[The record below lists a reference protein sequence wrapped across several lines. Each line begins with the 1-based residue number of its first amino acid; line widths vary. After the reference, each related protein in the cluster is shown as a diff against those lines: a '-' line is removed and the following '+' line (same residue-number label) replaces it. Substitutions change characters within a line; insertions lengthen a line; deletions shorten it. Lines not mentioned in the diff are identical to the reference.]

1 MAVTIKLKTTA
12 LYKYRWAL
20 IIRGIILFIFGLFG
34 IYLWPIISVAG
45 IQLLGIYVSI
55 IFISEGLTTM
65 AVSYLIRESKY
76 WWVPLM
82 AGSVSLLSAAIIL
95 IAGKKSD
102 IVNFVIGGWAIIRAM
117 LSLSEAGI
125 FHNEIKRVW
134 LLYVK
139 NFFLILLAPLVIISL
154 FYGPGFIA
162 LCMAYYFVIHGS
174 NHIILSLFGLKD
186 SEAHQSGGS
195 P

>member
-20 IIRGIILFIFGLFG
+20 IIRGIILFVFGLFG

-45 IQLLGIYVSI
+45 IQLLGIYVSM

-65 AVSYLIRESKY
+65 AVSYLIRELKY

-95 IAGKKSD
+95 IAGKNSD

-125 FHNEIKRVW
+125 FQNELKRAW

-139 NFFLILLAPLVIISL
+139 NFLLILIVPLVILSFI
-154 FYGPGFIA
+154 YGPRFTA
-162 LCMAYYFVIHGS
+162 LCIGYYFFIHGS
-174 NHIILSLFGLKD
+174 MLIILCFFGLKD
-186 SEAHQSGGS
+186 HQSRQSAGS